1 MTAALTSPLARP
13 PRSPKARGETQSA
26 AQLPAWRLHLL
37 RAGYLLLVLGLG
49 PLVWPS
55 LVHHPAGIGLAQGVL
70 RAVLSALSALA
81 GLGLIWPL
89 AMLPLLYFELA
100 WKALW
105 LTFVALPL
113 WRAGLM
119 DANAAETA
127 RECLLAGIFLVV
139 IPWEGVFARRGQAT
153 KSGS

>member
-1 MTAALTSPLARP
+1 MTATLTSPLVRP
-13 PRSPKARGETQSA
+13 PRSSPARPRTPTPTRI
-26 AQLPAWRLHLL
+26 PAWRLHLL
-37 RAGYLLLVLGLG
+37 RAGYLMLVLGLG

-55 LVHHPAGIGLAQGVL
+55 LVHHPTEIGLAQGVL
-70 RAVLSALSALA
+70 RAVLSAFTALA

-105 LTFVALPL
+105 LVFVALPL

-127 RECLLAGIFLVV
+127 RECLLAGVFLVV
-139 IPWEGVFARRGQAT
+139 IPWEGLFARRG
-153 KSGS
+153 